1 MHPLSPRG
9 KLVHWGREGLEATN
23 YLIDQACGAA
33 TDDNKCDAIVLRS
46 ELFRL
51 ATSTK
56 QADQLQQTAQ
66 QLSEFCEWKETSDLP
81 GSLTDDNSVFGGLR
95 LYNGCKV
102 LHLPSY
108 LKGLWV
114 ACQFRQD
121 RNIDLKVQWEQVDL
135 EESDLTS
142 PEFLNRYTT
151 VVWAAGSGLF
161 QSDEFSSWLLSSS
174 LPEKPKSPVQLV
186 RGQSIELRLPKTANE
201 NCRQQ
206 ALLSGK
212 YVSPLPDPQCVL
224 VGATHEFQA
233 DPLSHDEVKRELQE
247 RTQSFSPSIWEE
259 GAVVECFTE
268 GTRVQSQRGSKGRL
282 PIVGKLA
289 KSDSNLD
296 HWIFTGLSSRGL
308 LYHGVYGKLL
318 AKAISEE
325 SEQCLETECQ
335 GFDWWR
341 HQNLAM

>member
-23 YLIDQACGAA
+23 YLIDQACAATA
-33 TDDNKCDAIVLRS
+33 TDDIACGDTIVLRS

-56 QADQLQQTAQ
+56 QAEQLQQTAQ
-66 QLSEFCEWKETSDLP
+66 NLSEFCEWKETFELP
-81 GSLTDDNSVFGGLR
+81 GTLTEDSVFGGLR

-108 LKGLWV
+108 LKGLWA
-114 ACQFRQD
+114 ACKSWQD
-121 RNIDLKVQWEQVDL
+121 SNIDLEVQWEQLD
-135 EESDLTS
+135 EASDLTS
-142 PEFLNRYTT
+142 PEFLNKYTA

-161 QSDEFSSWLLSSS
+161 ESDDFSRWLLGSS
-174 LPEKPKSPVQLV
+174 LPEESKSPVQLV
-186 RGQSIELRLPKTANE
+186 RGQSIEWRLPKTTKRDT
-201 NCRQQ
+201 RQQ

-212 YVSPLPDPQCVL
+212 YVCPLPDPQCIL

-233 DPLSHDEVKRELQE
+233 DPLSRDEVKRELQE
-247 RTQSFSPSIWEE
+247 RTQSFSPSMWEE
-259 GAVVECFTE
+259 DAVVERFTE

-282 PIVGKLA
+282 PIIGKLA

-325 SEQCLETECQ
+325 SEQCLETQCH

-341 HQNLAM
+341 HQK